1 MALDKFVNC
10 TYDLLDLE
18 REYNQSTAEGDIHS
32 LEVLR
37 VKLDSLWSQVKKAYE
52 KCRDTK
58 EGSKEKQIDK
68 NKLHDRHKKGL
79 SVYKTSLGS
88 INAEIQALL
97 NPNKQENHDI

>member
-58 EGSKEKQIDK
+58 EGSKENKSIKISFMIVIKKVFQYIKQ
-68 NKLHDRHKKGL
+68 
-79 SVYKTSLGS
+79 V
-88 INAEIQALL
+88 
-97 NPNKQENHDI
+97 